1 MNPTILAYLS
11 DTLCE
16 AVTLSD
22 APVFPPGRYGR
33 RRAPRR
39 ARRWRAAIALTL
51 LVVGTLWLAQ
61 RLYGQYGDPYQP
73 HVTGVEKLTDSSVTV
88 VFTVSDPDRRP
99 VTCRVQA
106 KDAGGAE
113 VGYAQVPVASAGT
126 VRTTLPTSRRAETV
140 DVLGCRAA

>member
-1 MNPTILAYLS
+1 VTILAHPS

-16 AVTLSD
+16 AATLSD

-33 RRAPRR
+33 RRAPKR
-39 ARRWRAAIALTL
+39 ARRWLPVIGLAL

-73 HVTGVEKLTDSSVTV
+73 HVTGVEQLTDSSVTV
-88 VFTVSDPDRRP
+88 VFTVSKPDARP
-99 VTCRVQA
+99 VTCRIQA
-106 KDAGGAE
+106 KDAAGAE

-126 VRTTLPTSRRAETV
+126 VRTTLPTSRRAVAV
-140 DVLGCRAA
+140 DVLGCRPA